1 MLTTQIS
8 DNSMDKS
15 LLVEDEAAY
24 LEIVEQDGKVK
35 LLCSDGEKEG
45 KKIVDVNEEEG
56 LINLIIPEEVTCVDV
71 GCPFY
76 TEFPYKI
83 NSVFVSKNVKEIVRL
98 GNLLETVQTIKVDVD
113 NPIYDSRNNCNAIIE
128 KSTNKLIAGC
138 ETTMI
143 PNSVVEIGEGAFS
156 GTGITKINLPQGL
169 QKIGNYAFSKCT
181 KLQSLT
187 IPASV
192 SEIGK
197 EIFGSAS
204 NINKI
209 SVDKKNKKY
218 DSRENCNAI
227 IETATNTLIFGC
239 GKTTVPKDVT
249 KIGDDAFSGC
259 KNLVEIKLPD
269 SVTSIGHWCFRES
282 SLKSIVIPDT
292 VTKIGQGAFW
302 GCRQLEK
309 ITIPAANF
317 GFDAFYESGSL
328 SEVYFSDSVKC
339 LDMRQFTKGDASS
352 CDDVKPFK
360 HLKELRF
367 SASLEKI
374 ENLNY
379 YFQDID
385 TLVFEGHIPETNGSF
400 KECKIKELIINQSRK
415 HAGEIPADIHDAL
428 TKGNGNYIYGTPV
441 FCEEESTIPG
451 YIKATLAKNEE
462 LIDINTKYI
471 ISVEPCEYLHYKNVG
486 SIIKCAADA
495 GNHIAYEIK
504 VHEPRETINEKISK
518 SLEQLGSKVEG
529 IGGLINLIETLYK
542 NRKE

>member
-8 DNSMDKS
+8 DNSMD
-15 LLVEDEAAY
+15 EAY
-24 LEIVEQDGKVK
+24 LEIVEQDGEVK

-45 KKIVDVNEEEG
+45 KKIVVDLFEEG
-56 LINLIIPEEVTCVDV
+56 SIDLSIPEEVTCVEV
-71 GCPFY
+71 GYLFSSK
-76 TEFPYKI
+76 FPCKI
-83 NSVFVSKNVKEIVRL
+83 NSVFISKNVNKIVSL
-98 GNLLETVQTIKVDVD
+98 GNLLETVQKIKVDED

-128 KSTNKLIAGC
+128 TSTNKLIAGC
-138 ETTMI
+138 ETTEI
-143 PNSVVEIGEGAFS
+143 PDNVVEIGKSAFS
-156 GTGITKINLPQGL
+156 DTGITKINLPDGL

-204 NINKI
+204 NITKI
-209 SVDKKNKKY
+209 SVDKNNQKY
-218 DSRENCNAI
+218 DSRANCNAI

-239 GKTTVPKDVT
+239 GKTLVPKDVT
-249 KIGDDAFSGC
+249 KIGDYAFSGC

-269 SVTSIGHWCFRES
+269 SVTSIGHWCFRKS
-282 SLKSIVIPDT
+282 SLKSIVIPDS
-292 VTKIGQGAFW
+292 VTEIGDAAFW
-302 GCRQLEK
+302 ECRALEK
-309 ITIPAANF
+309 ITIPAAKF
-317 GFDAFYESGSL
+317 GSNAFYESGSL

-339 LDMRQFTKGDASS
+339 LDMRQFTNGYPSS
-352 CDDVKPFK
+352 CNDVEPFK

-379 YFQDID
+379 FFQDID
-385 TLVFEGHIPETNGSF
+385 TLVFEGRIPETNDSF
-400 KECKIKELIINQSRK
+400 KVCKIKELIINQSRK
-415 HAGEIPADIHDAL
+415 HAGKIPADIRDAL
-428 TKGNGNYIYGTPV
+428 TKVNGNYIYGTPDL
-441 FCEEESTIPG
+441 CQEESTIPG

-495 GNHIAYEIK
+495 GNHVAYEIM
-504 VHEPRETINEKISK
+504 VHEPCKMIYEKISK
-518 SLEQLGSKVEG
+518 SLEQLGSTVGG

-542 NRKE
+542 KRKE

>member
-35 LLCSDGEKEG
+35 LLCSYGEKEG

-98 GNLLETVQTIKVDVD
+98 GNLLETVETIKVDEG
-113 NPIYDSRNNCNAIIE
+113 NRIYDSKDNCNAIIE
-128 KSTNKLIAGC
+128 PANK
-138 ETTMI
+138 
-143 PNSVVEIGEGAFS
+143 
-156 GTGITKINLPQGL
+156 
-169 QKIGNYAFSKCT
+169 
-181 KLQSLT
+181 
-187 IPASV
+187 
-192 SEIGK
+192 
-197 EIFGSAS
+197 
-204 NINKI
+204 
-209 SVDKKNKKY
+209 
-218 DSRENCNAI
+218 
-227 IETATNTLIFGC
+227 TLIFGC

-249 KIGDDAFSGC
+249 KIGDYAFSGC

-269 SVTSIGHWCFRES
+269 SVTSIGQWCFSKS
-282 SLKSIVIPDT
+282 SLKSIVIPDS
-292 VTKIGQGAFW
+292 VTEIGDGAFW
-302 GCRQLEK
+302 ECRALEK
-309 ITIPAANF
+309 ITIPAAKF
-317 GFDAFYESGSL
+317 GSHAFYESGSL

-339 LDMRQFTKGDASS
+339 LDMRQFTNGDASS

-415 HAGEIPADIHDAL
+415 HAGEIPTDIHDAL
-428 TKGNGNYIYGTPV
+428 TKGNGNYIYGTPD
-441 FCEEESTIPG
+441 FCKEESTIPG

-486 SIIKCAADA
+486 SMIKCAADA
-495 GNHIAYEIK
+495 ENHVAYEIK
-504 VHEPRETINEKISK
+504 VHEPCEMIYGKISK
-518 SLEQLGSKVEG
+518 SLEQLGSKVGG

>member
-1 MLTTQIS
+1 
-8 DNSMDKS
+8 MD
-15 LLVEDEAAY
+15 EAY
-24 LEIVEQDGKVK
+24 LEIVEQDGEVK

-83 NSVFVSKNVKEIVRL
+83 NSVFVSKNVKEIVSL
-98 GNLLETVQTIKVDVD
+98 GDLLETVETIKVDEG
-113 NPIYDSRNNCNAIIE
+113 NLRYDSKDNCNAIIE
-128 KSTNKLIAGC
+128 KSTDKLIAGC
-138 ETTMI
+138 KNTVI
-143 PNSVVEIGEGAFS
+143 PNSVKEIGERAFS
-156 GTGITKINLPQGL
+156 GTGIAKINLPHGL

-197 EIFGSAS
+197 ETFKSAS
-204 NINKI
+204 NITEI
-209 SVDKKNKKY
+209 SVDENNQKY
-218 DSRENCNAI
+218 NSGENCNAI
-227 IETATNTLIFGC
+227 IEAQTKTLIFGC

-249 KIGDDAFSGC
+249 KIGDYAFSGC
-259 KNLVEIKLPD
+259 ENLVEIKLPD
-269 SVTSIGHWCFRES
+269 SVTSIGHWCFSKS

-292 VTKIGQGAFW
+292 VTEIGSAAFW
-302 GCRQLEK
+302 ECRALEK
-309 ITIPAANF
+309 ITIPAAKF
-317 GFDAFYESGSL
+317 GSNAFYECKNI

-339 LDMRQFTKGDASS
+339 LDMRQLVDESGHYSEDRE
-352 CDDVKPFK
+352 PFR
-360 HLKELRF
+360 HLKKLRF
-367 SASLEKI
+367 SASIEKI
-374 ENLNY
+374 DNLDNY
-379 YFQDID
+379 FEDID

-400 KECKIKELIINQSRK
+400 KECKIKELIIKQSRK

-428 TKGNGNYIYGTPV
+428 RKGNGNYIYGTPD
-441 FCEEESTIPG
+441 FCNEESTIPG

-486 SIIKCAADA
+486 SMIKCAADA
-495 GNHIAYEIK
+495 GNHVAYEIK
-504 VHEPRETINEKISK
+504 VHEPCEMIYGKISK
-518 SLEQLGSKVEG
+518 SLEQLGSNVGG

>member
-8 DNSMDKS
+8 DNSMD
-15 LLVEDEAAY
+15 EAY
-24 LEIVEQDGKVK
+24 LEIVEQDGEVK

-83 NSVFVSKNVKEIVRL
+83 NSVFVSKNVKEIVSL
-98 GNLLETVQTIKVDVD
+98 GNLLETVETIKVDEG
-113 NPIYDSRNNCNAIIE
+113 NLRYDSRDNCNAIIE
-128 KSTNKLIAGC
+128 KSTDKLIAGC
-138 ETTMI
+138 KNTVI
-143 PNSVVEIGEGAFS
+143 PNSVKEIGERAFS
-156 GTGITKINLPQGL
+156 GTGIAKINLPHGL

-197 EIFGSAS
+197 ETFKSAS
-204 NINKI
+204 NITEI
-209 SVDKKNKKY
+209 SVDANNQKY

-227 IETATNTLIFGC
+227 IETEAQTLIFGC

-249 KIGDDAFSGC
+249 KIGDYAFSGC
-259 KNLVEIKLPD
+259 ENLVEIKLPD
-269 SVTSIGHWCFRES
+269 SVTSIGHWCFSES

-292 VTKIGQGAFW
+292 VTEIGSAAFW
-302 GCRQLEK
+302 GCRLLEK
-309 ITIPAANF
+309 ITIPAAKF
-317 GFDAFYESGSL
+317 GSNAFYECKNI

-339 LDMRQFTKGDASS
+339 LDMRQLVDESGHYSEDRE
-352 CDDVKPFK
+352 PFR
-360 HLKELRF
+360 HLKKLRF
-367 SASLEKI
+367 SASIEKI
-374 ENLNY
+374 DNLDNY
-379 YFQDID
+379 FEDID
-385 TLVFEGHIPETNGSF
+385 TLVFEGRIPETNGSF
-400 KECKIKELIINQSRK
+400 RVCTIKELSIKQSRK

-428 TKGNGNYIYGTPV
+428 TKENGNYIYGTPD
-441 FCEEESTIPG
+441 FCKEESTIPG

-471 ISVEPCEYLHYKNVG
+471 ISVEPCKYLHYKKHVG
-486 SIIKCAADA
+486 SMIKCAADA
-495 GNHIAYEIK
+495 GNHVAYEIK
-504 VHEPRETINEKISK
+504 VHEPCEMIYGKISK
-518 SLEQLGSKVEG
+518 SLEQLGSNVGG
-529 IGGLINLIETLYK
+529 IGGFINLIETLYK
-542 NRKE
+542 KEERIILG

>member
-1 MLTTQIS
+1 M
-8 DNSMDKS
+8 SMFVFNKP
-15 LLVEDEAAY
+15 Y
-24 LEIVEQDGKVK
+24 LEIVEQDGEVK
-35 LLCSDGEKEG
+35 LLGSSDGEKEG
-45 KKIVDVNEEEG
+45 KKIFVDLTKEG
-56 LINLIIPEEVTCVDV
+56 SIELKIPEEVTYVDINYPV
-71 GCPFY
+71 FS
-76 TEFPYKI
+76 EFPCKI
-83 NSVFVSKNVKEIVRL
+83 NSVFVPKNVKKIVSL

-113 NPIYDSRNNCNAIIE
+113 NPKYDSRNNCNAIIE
-128 KSTNKLIAGC
+128 SSTNKLIAGC
-138 ETTMI
+138 VNTKI
-143 PNSVVEIGEGAFS
+143 PDDVVEIDEGAFS
-156 GTGITKINLPQGL
+156 GTGISQIKLPDGL
-169 QKIGNYAFSKCT
+169 RRIGNYAFSKCT
-181 KLQSLT
+181 QLRSLT

-197 EIFGSAS
+197 EIFKSAS
-204 NINKI
+204 NITKI
-209 SVDKKNKKY
+209 SVDENNQKY

-227 IETATNTLIFGC
+227 IETKTNTLIYGC
-239 GKTTVPKDVT
+239 GNIVPNGVT
-249 KIGDDAFSGC
+249 KIGDYAFSGC

-269 SVTSIGHWCFRES
+269 SVTSIGQWCFSKS
-282 SLKSIVIPDT
+282 SLKSIVIPDS
-292 VTKIGQGAFW
+292 VTEIGDAAFW
-302 GCRQLEK
+302 ECRALEK
-309 ITIPAANF
+309 ITIPAAKF
-317 GFDAFYESGSL
+317 GSHAFYESGSL

-339 LDMRQFTKGDASS
+339 LDMRQFTNGDASS

-428 TKGNGNYIYGTPV
+428 TKGNGNYIYGTPD
-441 FCEEESTIPG
+441 FCKEESTIPG

-462 LIDINTKYI
+462 LVDVNTKYI

-486 SIIKCAADA
+486 SMIKCAADA
-495 GNHIAYEIK
+495 ENHVAYEIK
-504 VHEPRETINEKISK
+504 VHEPCEMIYGKISK
-518 SLEQLGSKVEG
+518 SLEQLGSKVGG

>member
-1 MLTTQIS
+1 MLTTRIS
-8 DNSMDKS
+8 DYIMGAFFADK
-15 LLVEDEAAY
+15 AY
-24 LEIVEQDGKVK
+24 LEIVKEDGEVK
-35 LLCSDGEKEG
+35 LLASDGEKEG
-45 KKIVDVNEEEG
+45 KKIFVDLFNED
-56 LINLIIPEEVTCVDV
+56 LIDLKMPEEVTCVDIDY
-71 GCPFY
+71 PIFS
-76 TEFPYKI
+76 EFLCKI
-83 NSVFVSKNVKEIVRL
+83 NYVFVPKNVTKIVSL
-98 GNLLETVQTIKVDVD
+98 GGLLKTAQKIEVDEN
-113 NPIYDSRNNCNAIIE
+113 NPIYYSKGSNAIIE
-128 KSTNKLIAGC
+128 RSTDKLIAGC
-138 ETTMI
+138 VNTII
-143 PNSVVEIGEGAFS
+143 PDDVVEIGERAFS
-156 GTGITKINLPQGL
+156 GTAISQIKLPDGL
-169 QKIGNYAFSKCT
+169 QKIGDYAFSDCT
-181 KLQSLT
+181 QLGSLT

-197 EIFGSAS
+197 EIFKSAS
-204 NINKI
+204 NITVI
-209 SVDKKNKKY
+209 SVDKNNQKY
-218 DSRENCNAI
+218 DSRANCNAI

-249 KIGDDAFSGC
+249 KIGDYAFSGC

-269 SVTSIGHWCFRES
+269 SVTSIGQWCFSKS
-282 SLKSIVIPDT
+282 SLKSIVIPDS
-292 VTKIGQGAFW
+292 VTEIGDAAFW
-302 GCRQLEK
+302 ECRALEK
-309 ITIPAANF
+309 ITIPAAKF
-317 GFDAFYESGSL
+317 GSHAFYESGSL

-339 LDMRQFTKGDASS
+339 LDMRQFTNGDASS

-428 TKGNGNYIYGTPV
+428 TKGNGNYIYGTPD
-441 FCEEESTIPG
+441 FCKEESTIPG

-462 LIDINTKYI
+462 LVDVNTKYI

-486 SIIKCAADA
+486 SMIKCAADA
-495 GNHIAYEIK
+495 ENHVAYEIK
-504 VHEPRETINEKISK
+504 VHEPCEMIYGKISK
-518 SLEQLGSKVEG
+518 SLEQLGSKVGG